1 MSYLTC
7 FFALVIAVASFC
19 TADDD
24 DLIECE
30 DVGSVGMPRATL
42 MSAISGI
49 AGIPGIAAPSIYQA
63 GNLFF

>member
-7 FFALVIAVASFC
+7 FFSIVIAVASFC
-19 TADDD
+19 TADEDE
-24 DLIECE
+24 LLEEECA
-30 DVGSVGMPRATL
+30 SVGMPRATL

-63 GNLFF
+63 RQS